1 MKENIINVLN
11 DVTKAIGVMEINDLL
26 GLTTVAELQE
36 LQKNLQDLV
45 ETGLLHET
53 RKSEYILIK
62 NCKTLRTGI
71 ITINRT
77 GNGFLLVEGPD
88 IYIDKSNLNGAING
102 DMVEI
107 DLINYQN
114 SVEGKV
120 IRILKRNLNNIVG
133 EIIKEHNHFYCF
145 KA

>member
-133 EIIKEHNHFYCF
+133 EIVKKNG
-145 KA
+145 KLS